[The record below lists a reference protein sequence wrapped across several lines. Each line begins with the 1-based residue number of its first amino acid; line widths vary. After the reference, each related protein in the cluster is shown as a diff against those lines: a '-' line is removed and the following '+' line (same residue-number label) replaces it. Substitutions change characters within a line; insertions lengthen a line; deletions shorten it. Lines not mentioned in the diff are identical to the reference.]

1 MLVHY
6 FQVNTR
12 LFRVPFISTADSRVT
27 LALATLRHYT
37 TARHNRGRGTEG
49 NDVAVSGI
57 KINVLYCHFFDTDFP
72 NLSLLQLVVIT
83 FCCIF
88 MHLFLSFI

>member
-37 TARHNRGRGTEG
+37 TPRHNRGEQREMT
-49 NDVAVSGI
+49 S
-57 KINVLYCHFFDTDFP
+57 
-72 NLSLLQLVVIT
+72 QLVASKSTYYIA
-83 FCCIF
+83 IF
-88 MHLFLSFI
+88 

>member
-37 TARHNRGRGTEG
+37 TARHNRGKQREIT
-49 NDVAVSGI
+49 S
-57 KINVLYCHFFDTDFP
+57 
-72 NLSLLQLVVIT
+72 QLVASKSTYYIAISFT
-83 FCCIF
+83 PIF
-88 MHLFLSFI
+88 PI

>member
-37 TARHNRGRGTEG
+37 TARHNRGEQREMT
-49 NDVAVSGI
+49 S
-57 KINVLYCHFFDTDFP
+57 
-72 NLSLLQLVVIT
+72 QLVA
-83 FCCIF
+83 
-88 MHLFLSFI
+88 